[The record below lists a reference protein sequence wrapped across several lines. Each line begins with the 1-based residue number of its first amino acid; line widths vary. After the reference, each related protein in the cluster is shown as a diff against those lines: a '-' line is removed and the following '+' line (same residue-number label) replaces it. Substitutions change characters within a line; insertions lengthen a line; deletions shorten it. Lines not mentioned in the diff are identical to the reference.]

1 MQMKLSE
8 MKNMNS
14 FDDDIASDIP
24 LLGCIMF
31 NLVFE
36 ISQSYFIE
44 DVFLISIY
52 NTRYHLC

>member
-1 MQMKLSE
+1 MKLSE